1 MQASIMDQCVRLAFA
16 IILIALVSIG
26 LYQFAGGANAFAPAA
41 PVAGL
46 SNQS

>member
-1 MQASIMDQCVRLAFA
+1 MQASVMDQCVRLAFA

-26 LYQFAGGANAFAPAA
+26 LYQFAGKASAYGPAA

-46 SNQS
+46 SR